1 MPRHSQARV
10 DPSDS
15 GVSPSNLETN
25 PSEPGSSRML
35 PRVSDTATEERR
47 HWPALDGVRAVSVLA
62 IITFH
67 ADYPSFIK
75 GGFTAVD
82 VFFTL
87 SGFLITWL
95 LVSEVDAL
103 GDISFGKFYARRAL
117 RLFPALA
124 VVLVAVVLLVIADGG
139 LAPYRHATLFGIP
152 AVLLYVSNW
161 VIAFGKNPAIG
172 GAPILGLLSIT
183 WTLAIEEQYYLLW
196 PMTLRKLLKRTSRQR
211 IAGYLIVTAVA
222 EQVAR
227 IGIGFSHNM
236 AWDLWADKAT
246 VTHTDGLLLG
256 TALALL
262 WTCRKDSKWWPAI
275 QKRIGLI
282 GIAGAVAMA
291 LLIVVPGASN
301 IYTNSVWEILM
312 VYATLAVMTSL
323 IALPASVL
331 SHVFALRPLVWI
343 GQRSYGI
350 YLWHLTIIALMY
362 TFALPQ
368 KHLHFTRFALEVVG
382 SLVIAGISYRFI
394 EQPFLR
400 RKARFTRVKP
410 EVTSAT

>member
-1 MPRHSQARV
+1 
-10 DPSDS
+10 
-15 GVSPSNLETN
+15 
-25 PSEPGSSRML
+25 ML
-35 PRVSDTATEERR
+35 LPVSDTATEERR

-95 LVSEVDAL
+95 LVSEVDKL
-103 GDISFGKFYARRAL
+103 GDISFSKFYARRAL

-124 VVLVAVVLLVIADGG
+124 VVLVAVVILVLAYGG

-152 AVLLYVSNW
+152 GVLLYVSNW
-161 VIAFGKNPAIG
+161 VIAFGKNPAVG
-172 GAPILGLLSIT
+172 GAPVLGLLSIT

-196 PMTLRKLLKRTSRQR
+196 PVTLRKLLKRMSRQR
-211 IAGYLIVTAVA
+211 IAAYLIAVA
-222 EQVAR
+222 VLEQVAR
-227 IGIGFSHNM
+227 LAIGLAHNQ
-236 AWDLWADKAT
+236 AVDLWADKAT

-275 QKRIGLI
+275 ERRIGPI

-291 LLIVVPGASN
+291 ILIVVPSASN
-301 IYTNSVWEILM
+301 EYTNSVWEILM
-312 VYATLAVMTSL
+312 VYSTLAVMTSL
-323 IALPASVL
+323 IALPASIL
-331 SHVFALRPLVWI
+331 SHVFAWRPLVWI

-350 YLWHLTIIALMY
+350 YLWHLTVIAIM
-362 TFALPQ
+362 FSVNLPH
-368 KHLHFTRFALEVVG
+368 KHLHFTRFVLEVVVTM
-382 SLVIAGISYRFI
+382 LIAGISYRFI

-410 EVTSAT
+410 EVTPAT